1 VIDIDE
7 IHLWTIV
14 GVSHGEGDERI
25 HIGSARRDG
34 AMIVLH
40 EQNNGTDCC
49 DGRVTVVP
57 LASVTEMQILRD
69 ADSLRR
75 AIEEDGIAFP
85 GSEARPHPGPEVM

>member
-1 VIDIDE
+1 MIDIDE

-49 DGRVTVVP
+49 DGRVTVIKESINRDFVFRALSTRAMDEVALSDCVGAADCCHGLAP
-57 LASVTEMQILRD
+57 LIL
-69 ADSLRR
+69 
-75 AIEEDGIAFP
+75 G
-85 GSEARPHPGPEVM
+85 